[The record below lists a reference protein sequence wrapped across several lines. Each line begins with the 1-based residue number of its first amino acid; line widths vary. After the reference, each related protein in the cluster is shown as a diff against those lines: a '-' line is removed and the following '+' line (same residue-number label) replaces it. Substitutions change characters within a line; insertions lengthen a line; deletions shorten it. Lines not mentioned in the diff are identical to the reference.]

1 MQNPLTFRQVAT
13 LWREDKHKYVKR
25 STMSAYSLILQ
36 NHLLPYFADA
46 TAITES
52 RCRSSLSKNSI
63 KDSAKECQGHSYRPQ
78 NDFSLR
84 REIRQLHPPN
94 WEVKFPTDHSNRELS
109 VLTVDNQ
116 RKLMKHLTDNF
127 TFRNLGILI
136 CLHTGMRIGEIC
148 ALKWSDINLS
158 AATISVNKT
167 LERIYISDATPA
179 KTEIVISSPKTTNS
193 RREIPIGKGLLK
205 ILRPIMAV
213 VNSDFYVI
221 TNEAK
226 PTEPRTYRN
235 YYKHLMESLNLPAMK
250 FHGLR
255 HSFATRC
262 IESMCDYKT
271 VSVILGHSNIATT
284 LNLYVHPNMEQK
296 KKCIDKMLR
305 SL

>member
-1 MQNPLTFRQVAT
+1 
-13 LWREDKHKYVKR
+13 
-25 STMSAYSLILQ
+25 
-36 NHLLPYFADA
+36 
-46 TAITES
+46 
-52 RCRSSLSKNSI
+52 
-63 KDSAKECQGHSYRPQ
+63 
-78 NDFSLR
+78 
-84 REIRQLHPPN
+84 
-94 WEVKFPTDHSNRELS
+94 
-109 VLTVDNQ
+109 
-116 RKLMKHLTDNF
+116 
-127 TFRNLGILI
+127 
-136 CLHTGMRIGEIC
+136 MRIGEIC

-179 KTEIVISSPKTTNS
+179 KTEIVISTPKTANS
-193 RREIPIGKGLLK
+193 HREIPVGKELLK
-205 ILRPIMAV
+205 ILRSIMAV

-221 TNEAK
+221 TNEAT

-235 YYKHLMESLNLPAMK
+235 YYKQLMESLHLPAMK

-296 KKCIDKMLR
+296 KKCIDKMNK
-305 SL
+305 SLGKF